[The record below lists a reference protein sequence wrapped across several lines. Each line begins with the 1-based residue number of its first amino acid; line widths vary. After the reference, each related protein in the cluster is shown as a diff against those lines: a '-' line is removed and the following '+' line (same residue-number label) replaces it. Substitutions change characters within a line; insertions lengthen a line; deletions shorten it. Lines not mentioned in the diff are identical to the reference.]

1 MLNLETTCCEYV
13 QFGVWQLTRLHV
25 ILFVC
30 LVSLKSVAQHIGTV
44 GKGACSMPKDWVESL
59 GLTW

>member
-13 QFGVWQLTRLHV
+13 QFGVWQLTRWRV

-44 GKGACSMPKDWVESL
+44 GKGACSDA
-59 GLTW
+59 